1 MHGMM
6 NVFYLSAGQLSL
18 SMDSQ
23 EVLKATGLL
32 LALLVCSYFVRHKYV
47 TINNKYKEL

>member
-6 NVFYLSAGQLSL
+6 NVFYLSEGQLSL

-32 LALLVCSYFVRHKYV
+32 LALYAINMSQL
-47 TINNKYKEL
+47 TINIRNCS